1 MNNINRI
8 NFKTPAGLKVR
19 LNHRYFFYQLPGKD
33 INKNYT
39 NDEIVDDEAMSCIV
53 SRIELVYL
61 IPTALLQVFTIIAL
75 LMHMKASIFCIIASI
90 LYLVGMIFRY
100 FKTCYMV
107 TDIMCILANFYRV
120 TWWIFFAIILVLAFV
135 FDSKYLIIPYIAIRI
150 ALAIFVF
157 LQNYVILNITQKKFG
172 IPFNDTEM
180 CAFRVFHD
188 ALNSEEK
195 MFDYINRYVAV
206 IYRTEN

>member
-61 IPTALLQVFTIIAL
+61 IPVALLQIFTIIAL
-75 LMHMKASIFCIIASI
+75 LMHVKVGTFCIIASM
-90 LYLVGMIFRY
+90 LYLIGMMFRC
-100 FKTCYMV
+100 FKNCYV
-107 TDIMCILANFYRV
+107 LTDVMCVLTNFYRV
-120 TWWIFFAIILVLAFV
+120 TWWIFFVAILALAFV
-135 FDSKYLIIPYIAIRI
+135 FDGKYLIVPYIAIR
-150 ALAIFVF
+150 AVLAIFVF

-172 IPFNDTEM
+172 VPFNDTEV

-188 ALNSEEK
+188 TLNSEEK
-195 MFDYINRYVAV
+195 MSDYIKRYVAV
-206 IYRTEN
+206 IYRVED